1 MQATYATRTPASIP
15 TGAGPARPAAEPE
28 PLIVRG
34 RATHQ
39 NAQVGWYGSNH
50 QVVRQ
55 QGRDAAGQL
64 GYPCDP
70 PCTEAELL
78 AADRA
83 RNVNK
88 AERMAERD
96 ADYALDLQ
104 IKWQAA
110 TGVPA

>member
-1 MQATYATRTPASIP
+1 MQTP
-15 TGAGPARPAAEPE
+15 PAD

-34 RATHQ
+34 RPTDR
-39 NAQVGWYGSNH
+39 NTVIGCYGTLP

-55 QGRDAAGQL
+55 QGRDAAGQR

-70 PCTEAELL
+70 PYTEAELL
-78 AADRA
+78 AAERA

-110 TGVPA
+110 TGAQA